1 MGTLK
6 MPWVGRAAVE
16 AEQERFHQIIL
27 EHQSMVF
34 SIALRILGDRSA
46 AERTAEEVFLELNGK
61 SAGLKTNQQVRIW
74 LCRAA
79 VQQSMDA
86 LDRRSRRSDAEV
98 DWDGLPRSPDL
109 VTPMLSPISLRLQ
122 QLVASLPPAPRAAT
136 VLRFQENLST
146 EEISGALGMPEAA
159 VNSYLQRSLR
169 LLQKSMAHLAP
180 AKKRSAAPKLS
191 LLPAKEERDE
201 FDEALHTALAAVPA
215 PRDLVRRVEWR
226 LTALQ
231 PVAAVPGFN
240 SLTVGAY
247 SRSTSFWSVGAHA
260 AALALIVVAVMFSRR
275 PVHHVQET
283 VTPIDITPYL
293 PIAPKPDQ
301 MGGGGGGG
309 AHEVLQAPKAK
320 LPKVAKQP
328 VTPPMI
334 IRNDHPK
341 LVATPAIKMPKNMQ
355 LAQTNMPNLG
365 DPRTSIVGP
374 ASNGT
379 GLAGGIGTGSS
390 GGIGS
395 GGGIGY
401 GPGQS
406 AGTSG
411 GIYHVGGG
419 VSAPQVIYAQQ
430 PQFTDAA
437 RQAKYQ
443 GVCIVSLIVDA
454 QGNPQRVQIIQHVGM
469 GLDEKALEAVRHY
482 KFKPAM
488 LQGHPVPVEVHIK
501 VNFRLY

>member
-1 MGTLK
+1 LT
-6 MPWVGRAAVE
+6 GRLAEE
-16 AEQERFHQIIL
+16 AQRFHQIML

-34 SIALRILGDRSA
+34 SITRRILSDCSA
-46 AERTAEEVFLELNGK
+46 GERAAEEVFLELHSKVLELHSK
-61 SAGLKTNQQVRIW
+61 SVGLRSEEQVRFW

-79 VQQSMDA
+79 VRHSMDV
-86 LDRRSRRSDAEV
+86 LGQRSRRSDSEV
-98 DWDGLPRSPDL
+98 DWDRLPRSPDL
-109 VTPMLSPISLRLQ
+109 VSPPLSPVTLRLQ
-122 QLVASLPPAPRAAT
+122 QLVASLPPAPRTAV
-136 VLRFQENLST
+136 VLRFQEDLSP
-146 EEISGALGMPEAA
+146 EEISGALEMPEAT
-159 VNSYLQRSLR
+159 VKSNLQRSLR
-169 LLQKSMAHLAP
+169 LLQKSMAYVAP
-180 AKKRSAAPKLS
+180 GKERSAGYKLS

-201 FDEALHTALAAVPA
+201 FEEALRIALARVPA
-215 PRDLVRRVEWR
+215 PRELMLRVEWR
-226 LTALQ
+226 LTALR
-231 PVAAVPGFN
+231 PVAAAPGFH

-260 AALALIVVAVMFSRR
+260 AVLALIVLALVFIRR

-283 VTPIDITPYL
+283 VTPIDIAPYL
-293 PIAPKPDQ
+293 PIAPQPAQ

-309 AHEVLQAPKAK
+309 ARAVLQAPKAK
-320 LPKVAKQP
+320 LPKVEQQP
-328 VTPPMI
+328 VAPPMI

-341 LVATPAIKMPKNMQ
+341 LVATPAIKMPQNIR
-355 LAQTNMPNLG
+355 LAETNMPSLG
-365 DPRTSIVGP
+365 DPRTSVVGP

-379 GLAGGIGTGSS
+379 GVSGGIGTGSS

-401 GPGQS
+401 GPGQG
-406 AGTSG
+406 AGSGG

-430 PQFTDAA
+430 PEFTDAA

-443 GVCIVSLIVDA
+443 GVCVVSLIVDA

-488 LQGHPVPVEVHIK
+488 LQGHPVPVEVHIN

>member
-1 MGTLK
+1 MGTVK
-6 MPWVGRAAVE
+6 MPWVGRVAVE
-16 AEQERFHQIIL
+16 AEHERFHQIML
-27 EHQSMVF
+27 DRQSMVF

-46 AERTAEEVFLELNGK
+46 AERAAEEVFLDLHSK
-61 SAGLKTNQQVRIW
+61 SAGLKSEQQIRFW

-79 VQQSMDA
+79 VRHSMDA
-86 LDRRSRRSDAEV
+86 LNRRSRRSDSEV

-109 VTPMLSPISLRLQ
+109 VTPMLSPVSLRLQ

-136 VLRFQENLST
+136 VLRFQEDLST
-146 EEISGALGMPEAA
+146 EEISGALEMPKAA

-169 LLQKSMAHLAP
+169 LLQKNMAHLAS
-180 AKKRSAAPKLS
+180 AKKRSAAHKLS

-201 FDEALHTALAAVPA
+201 FDEALHTALARVPA
-215 PRDLVRRVEWR
+215 PRELVRRVDWR

-231 PVAAVPGFN
+231 PVAAAPGFHT
-240 SLTVGAY
+240 LTIGAY
-247 SRSTSFWSVGAHA
+247 NRSTNFWSVGAHA
-260 AALALIVVAVMFSRR
+260 AVLALIVLALVFTRR
-275 PVHHVQET
+275 PVQHVQEA

-309 AHEVLQAPKAK
+309 AREVLQAPKAK
-320 LPKVAKQP
+320 LPKVEQQP
-328 VTPPMI
+328 VAPPMI

-341 LVATPAIKMPKNMQ
+341 LVAAPAIKMPQNIR
-355 LAQTNMPNLG
+355 LPETNMPNLG
-365 DPRTSIVGP
+365 DPRTSVVGP

-379 GLAGGIGTGSS
+379 GVSGGIGTGSS

-406 AGTSG
+406 AGTGG

-430 PQFTDAA
+430 PEFTDAA
-437 RQAKYQ
+437 RQAKFQ

-488 LQGHPVPVEVHIK
+488 LQGHPVPVEVHIN
-501 VNFRLY
+501 VNFRLF